1 MDIYKQIEAL
11 KIVPVVKLDAAE
23 DAVPLAKALID
34 GGLPIAEI
42 TFRTAAA
49 EESIR
54 AVSVAFPQ
62 MLVGAGTVVNV
73 EQAERAVKAGAK
85 FIVSPGFSPA
95 VTKFAVEKGIPIFP
109 GVCTPT
115 EIMAALE
122 FGLKVVKF
130 FPAKQYG
137 GLATIKALA
146 APFPGIRFMPTGG
159 VKPDNVQDYLRLA
172 NVTACG
178 GTWIVPG
185 ELLSA
190 ERFDEIERLAREA
203 ASLRDQVR

>member
-34 GGLPIAEI
+34 GGLPVAEI

-54 AVSVAFPQ
+54 AVSEAFPQ

-73 EQAERAVKAGAK
+73 EQAERAAKAGAK
-85 FIVSPGFSPA
+85 FIVSPGFSPT
-95 VTKFAVEKGIPIFP
+95 VTKFAAESGIPIFP
-109 GVCTPT
+109 GICTPT

-159 VKPDNVQDYLRLA
+159 VSAENLLEYLSSEK
-172 NVTACG
+172 VIACG
-178 GTWIVPG
+178 GSWMVKDSLIGAHNFG
-185 ELLSA
+185 EV
-190 ERFDEIERLAREA
+190 ERLTKEA
-203 ASLRDQVR
+203 VALAAKA

>member
-11 KIVPVVKLDAAE
+11 KIVPVVKLDTAE
-23 DAVPLAKALID
+23 DAAPLAEALID

-146 APFPGIRFMPTGG
+146 APFPGIRFMPTG
-159 VKPDNVQDYLRLA
+159 VSAENLLEYLSSDK
-172 NVTACG
+172 VIACG
-178 GTWIVPG
+178 GSWMGKESLIGARSFG
-185 ELLSA
+185 EVA
-190 ERFDEIERLAREA
+190 RLTREA
-203 ASLRDQVR
+203 VALAAKA